1 MADTE
6 HDGMAETGQRP
17 FPVQA
22 ATFSLLAPLLV
33 LIVGVVNVTG
43 GIQMPAARIWLG
55 VVNLGLLVCGF
66 GLGIAALACRGKH
79 PARGVV
85 SRAVIGIVVNGLL
98 LAIVS
103 MMFVSVAR
111 TARHAKARR
120 EQEAK
125 QAEDE
130 AKDAF
135 TGYPGWLG
143 VYDDGGT
150 RVVLASLD
158 RRSPL
163 ARDMNA
169 GLRAN
174 ITPISLSIVNRSA
187 PAAVTV
193 DPSSVRLVLADG
205 TEQPAL
211 PSKEILATAREDP
224 EGAIRAIAGPYRV
237 RPGASFP
244 RGLVFIPYAFDM
256 TRVSKIVLRIDDR
269 EVVIEGHYYT
279 AEERAALYR
288 KGLAAQRGEAPTT
301 TTPQEPAEQEP

>member
-1 MADTE
+1 MPDTE
-6 HDGMAETGQRP
+6 HDGVAEPGQRS
-17 FPVQA
+17 FPIQA

-33 LIVGVVNVTG
+33 LTLGVLNIIG
-43 GIQMPAARIWLG
+43 SIQMREARIWLG

-66 GLGIAALACRGKH
+66 GLGIAALACRGKQ
-79 PARGVV
+79 PVRGVV

-103 MMFVSVAR
+103 MMFASIAR

-135 TGYPGWLG
+135 IGYPGWLG
-143 VYDDGGT
+143 VYDDGDT
-150 RVVLASLD
+150 RVVVSSTD
-158 RRSPL
+158 HRSPF

-169 GLRAN
+169 QFRAN
-174 ITPISLSIVNRSA
+174 ITPMNLSIINRSA
-187 PAAVTV
+187 PDPVAV

-211 PSKEILATAREDP
+211 PSREVLVTAREDP
-224 EGAIRAIAGPYRV
+224 EEAVRAFAGPYRV

-279 AEERAALYR
+279 AEERAELYR